1 MGITESELDNVKMPG
16 DYTVYLISV
25 ESSNLKNDSVV
36 LLEVRKILY
45 NNTSIGYVQR
55 LTGVY
60 NMKGMYTRHFYNPV
74 AKWSNWI

>member
-1 MGITESELDNVKMPG
+1 MPG
-16 DYTVYLISV
+16 DYAIYLISV
-25 ESSNLKNDSVV
+25 ESSNLKNNSVV

-60 NMKGMYTRHFYNPV
+60 NMKGMYTSIISF
-74 AKWSNWI
+74 